1 MQTFIIRRLLFM
13 IPTLLGATL
22 FVFLLMRVVPGDIAY
37 ALLAGE
43 EGAAA
48 VDPASLEKLR
58 EELGT
63 NNPLYQQYWDWIK
76 GIPMGDLGNSMW
88 NRLPVADEI
97 MIRMP
102 ITGQLAIMSV
112 IIGCLVGVPLGIIS
126 ALKQDT
132 WIDAIARFFSIFF
145 LALPAFWEGLMIL
158 MLTVRV
164 WRWMPP
170 LGRNYLWEDPGANMA
185 QLIFPALIIGFNLM
199 AIVTRMT
206 RSTMLE
212 VLREDY
218 IRTAR
223 AKGLANT
230 VVIWRHVLK
239 NSMIPVVT
247 VVSMSVGGLLGG
259 TVVSETVFSIPGI
272 GFHLI
277 EAIRNRDY
285 TTVQALILVFAFIFV
300 FINLLVDII
309 YGWLDPR
316 ISNN

>member
-272 GFHLI
+272 GVLLI

>member
-112 IIGCLVGVPLGIIS
+112 IIGCLVGIPLGIIS

-272 GFHLI
+272 GVHLI

>member
-223 AKGLANT
+223 AKGLANS

-272 GFHLI
+272 GVHLI

>member
-13 IPTLLGATL
+13 IPTLIGATL

-63 NNPLYQQYWDWIK
+63 NDPLPVQYWNWIK

-112 IIGCLVGVPLGIIS
+112 IIGCVVGIPLGIIS

-132 WIDAIARFFSIFF
+132 WIDAVARFFSIFF

-170 LGRNYLWEDPGANMA
+170 LGG
-185 QLIFPALIIGFNLM
+185 
-199 AIVTRMT
+199 
-206 RSTMLE
+206 LE
-212 VLREDY
+212 
-218 IRTAR
+218 A
-223 AKGLANT
+223 
-230 VVIWRHVLK
+230 
-239 NSMIPVVT
+239 
-247 VVSMSVGGLLGG
+247 
-259 TVVSETVFSIPGI
+259 FSWT
-272 GFHLI
+272 
-277 EAIRNRDY
+277 E
-285 TTVQALILVFAFIFV
+285 
-300 FINLLVDII
+300 
-309 YGWLDPR
+309 
-316 ISNN
+316 

>member
-76 GIPMGDLGNSMW
+76 GIPVGDLGDSMW

-112 IIGCLVGVPLGIIS
+112 IIGCLVGIPLGIIS

-272 GFHLI
+272 GVHLI

>member
-1 MQTFIIRRLLFM
+1 M

-112 IIGCLVGVPLGIIS
+112 IIGCLVGIPLGIIS

-272 GFHLI
+272 GVHLI

>member
-1 MQTFIIRRLLFM
+1 MQTFIFRRLLFM

-63 NNPLYQQYWDWIK
+63 NDPLPLPYWNWIK
-76 GIPMGDLGNSMW
+76 GIPMGNLGNSMW

-102 ITGQLAIMSV
+102 VTGQLAIMSV

-126 ALKQDT
+126 ALRQDT
-132 WIDAIARFFSIFF
+132 WVDAIARFFSIFF

-170 LGRNYLWEDPGANMA
+170 LGRNYLWEDPSANMQ

-223 AKGLANT
+223 AKGLANS

-272 GFHLI
+272 GVHLI

-300 FINLLVDII
+300 FINLMVDII

>member
-1 MQTFIIRRLLFM
+1 MQTFLIRRLLFM
-13 IPTLLGATL
+13 IPTLIGATL

-48 VDPASLEKLR
+48 VDPASLELLR

-63 NNPLYQQYWDWIK
+63 NDPLPIQYWNWIK
-76 GIPMGDLGNSMW
+76 GIPRGDLGNSMW
-88 NRLPVADEI
+88 NRLPVSEEI
-97 MIRMP
+97 WIRMP
-102 ITGQLAIMSV
+102 ITAQLAFMSV
-112 IIGCLVGVPLGIIS
+112 IIGCVTGVPLGIIS

-145 LALPAFWEGLMIL
+145 LALPAFWEGLMII

-164 WRWMPP
+164 WTWMPP

-199 AIVTRMT
+199 AIITRMT

-272 GFHLI
+272 GVHLI

-285 TTVQALILVFAFIFV
+285 TTVQALILVFACIFV
-300 FINLLVDII
+300 FINLMVDII